1 MSKTRDLVYQV
12 IVDYISKNGYA
23 PSFREIGELSGLKS
37 TSSVHAHIHRL
48 AEEGRIEIGE
58 NEESRRIKVI
68 GYKFVKESEDLK

>member
-1 MSKTRDLVYQV
+1 MSKTRNLVYQV

-37 TSSVHAHIHRL
+37 SSSVHAHIHRL

-58 NEESRRIKVI
+58 NAESRRIKVV

>member
-37 TSSVHAHIHRL
+37 SASVHAHIHRL

-58 NEESRRIKVI
+58 NAERRRIKVI